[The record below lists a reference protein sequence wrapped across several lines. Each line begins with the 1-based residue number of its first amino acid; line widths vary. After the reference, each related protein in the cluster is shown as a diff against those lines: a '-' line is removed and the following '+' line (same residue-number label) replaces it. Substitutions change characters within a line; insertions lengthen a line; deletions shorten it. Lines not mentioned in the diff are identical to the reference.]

1 MPDTNETA
9 LEQTFSDLA
18 YTTLRDRASA
28 LLDYLIGFQMLKQE
42 EDGKRAVGIFGF
54 EIDEKVYYI
63 PVFFLNGEIRG
74 MDSLYSSDS
83 DLFVPLIESWIN
95 SIINKRQLEVGESD
109 TRGRNERGVRVPSY
123 LRLKTLPSSHGAVN
137 LKLGADQMATP
148 REYDGIIDLPEALRQ
163 AGVVD
168 MFKTAMARNPRL
180 REAFEQFYNILDL
193 TAAEPQ
199 QKTAAETRPVTIITS
214 LTDEKVSDLSDKQ
227 REELMA
233 GGVAVIDKRP
243 EVSKSI
249 LYATEARR
257 ALENPTDGGLYDVL
271 WGDGSVEPAFV
282 LQATDSM
289 PYVFVFRLSDG
300 KHCKISASRV
310 SILRQ
315 YSPAEYAKEL
325 DKAGKTPSEVR
336 PNDVAVFASYDGTCS
351 GGFCIRQRDEGIND
365 GVVLVPEDLYH
376 ADVRGAH
383 YDSNPVAY
391 SQGPRDHRRHRVDPN
406 ERVTAII
413 VGGYGS
419 KEPIYTENKL
429 VVNDK
434 GFRALIVNKAT
445 FKAEDHYVSEKYLDK
460 KPDIILC
467 AGDFGDFNTVMQQL
481 QKTAQDLT
489 LWKTDNQINIRDQRG
504 AHTLNKVAALSHL
517 MVNHGMAEG
526 DARLLVDSVRA
537 DTETFY
543 VKYAESF
550 EGFPEVPGDDIDETF
565 GNEVDAFH
573 PGQVPISMRVP
584 KNPTDNREFYTYQS
598 PFGGGGHQGN
608 GVGNS
613 DGEGG
618 NPLKTTLDAAQ
629 SGQKDVFDASV
640 MGSLLKSH
648 APLELV
654 DRFMPTI
661 ITGMDRVGR
670 ILFLLMWHYKE
681 FEERYGENDLAEL
694 IDNLKSTFND
704 MGEVVMFLKK
714 RTLSGDPDAYGL
726 GVGANTIEGEV

>member
-1 MPDTNETA
+1 MPDTNETN

-42 EDGKRAVGIFGF
+42 EEGKRAVGIFGF
-54 EIDEKVYYI
+54 EIEDKVYYV

-74 MDSLYSSDS
+74 MDALYSSDS

-95 SIINKRQLEVGESD
+95 SIINKRQLEVGEKD
-109 TRGRNERGVRVPSY
+109 TRSRNERGVRVPSY
-123 LRLKTLPSSHGAVN
+123 IRLKTLPSSHGAVN
-137 LKLGADQMATP
+137 LKLGADQMSTP
-148 REYDGIIDLPEALRQ
+148 REYDGTIGLPQALQEAG
-163 AGVVD
+163 AVN
-168 MFKTAMARNPRL
+168 MFKTAVLKNAKL
-180 REAFEQFYNILDL
+180 REAFEQFYEVMDL
-193 TAAEPQ
+193 APAAPQ
-199 QKTAAETRPVTIITS
+199 QKTAAEQRPVTIITS
-214 LTDEKVSDLSDKQ
+214 ITDEKVSDLSDSQ
-227 REELMA
+227 REQLMA
-233 GGVAVIDKRP
+233 DGVAVIDKRP

-271 WGDGSVEPAFV
+271 WGDGTVEPALVMQTTDGMPHVFV
-282 LQATDSM
+282 L
-289 PYVFVFRLSDG
+289 RLSDG
-300 KHCKISASRV
+300 KHCTIAASRV
-310 SILRQ
+310 TVLRQ
-315 YSPAEYAKEL
+315 YSAAEYAKEL

-336 PNDVAVFASYDGTCS
+336 PGNVAVFASYDGTCT
-351 GGFCIRQRDEGIND
+351 GGFCIRQRDQGISD
-365 GVVLVPEDLYH
+365 TVVLIPEDQYFSN
-376 ADVRGAH
+376 VRGAA
-383 YDSNPVAY
+383 YDSSPIAY

-406 ERVTAII
+406 ERVTAIVI
-413 VGGYGS
+413 GSFGS

-434 GFRALIVNKAT
+434 GFRAIVVNQASFT
-445 FKAEDHYVSEKYLDK
+445 SQDHYVEEKYSDK

-467 AGDFGDFNTVMQQL
+467 AGDFGDFNTIVQQL

-489 LWKTDNQINIRDQRG
+489 VWRTDNQINVRDQKG
-504 AHTLNKVAALSHL
+504 THSLSKTAALSHL
-517 MVNHGMAEG
+517 MINHGMGES
-526 DARLLVDSVRA
+526 DARMVVDTVRA

-550 EGFPEVPGDDIDETF
+550 EGFPEFPGDDVDATF
-565 GNEVDAFH
+565 GNEMDAFH
-573 PGQVPISMRVP
+573 DGQIPISMRMP
-584 KNPTDNREFYTYQS
+584 KTPKDNREFYSYQS
-598 PFGGGGHQGN
+598 PFGGGGHEGN
-608 GVGNS
+608 GVAG
-613 DGEGG
+613 GEAGG
-618 NPLKTTLDAAQ
+618 NPLDKTVEAAK
-629 SGQKDVFDASV
+629 SGQKEVFDASV

-670 ILFLLMWHYKE
+670 ILFLLMWHYKD
-681 FEERYGENDLAEL
+681 FEDRYGENDLAEL

-726 GVGANTIEGEV
+726 GVGANSIEGAV

>member
-18 YTTLRDRASA
+18 YTTLRDRASS

-42 EDGKRAVGIFGF
+42 DEGKRAVGIFGF
-54 EIDEKVYYI
+54 EIDEKVYYT

-74 MDSLYSSDS
+74 MDALYSSDS

-123 LRLKTLPSSHGAVN
+123 IRLKTLPSSHGAVN
-137 LKLGADQMATP
+137 LKLGAAKMLEP
-148 REYDGIIDLPEALRQ
+148 REYDGVVGLPEALQQ
-163 AGVVD
+163 AGAVE
-168 MFKTAMARNPRL
+168 MFKTAVLKNAHL
-180 REAFEQFYNILDL
+180 REAFEQFYEIMDL
-193 TAAEPQ
+193 TGTAPQ
-199 QKTAAETRPVTIITS
+199 QKTAAATSPVAIITS
-214 LTDEKVSDLSDKQ
+214 VTDEKVSDLSDKQ

-271 WGDGSVEPAFV
+271 WGDGTVEPALV
-282 LQATDSM
+282 LRTSDSM
-289 PYVFVFRLSDG
+289 PHVFVLRLSDG
-300 KHCKISASRV
+300 KHCTIAASRV

-336 PNDVAVFASYDGTCS
+336 PNDVAVFASYDGTCTA
-351 GGFCIRQRDEGIND
+351 GFCIRQRDSGLND
-365 GVVLVPEDLYH
+365 GVVLIPEDKYFS
-376 ADVRGAH
+376 DVRESH
-383 YDSNPVAY
+383 YCSSPIGY

-434 GFRALIVNKAT
+434 GFRALIVNKASFT
-445 FKAEDHYVSEKYLDK
+445 SHDNYVEEKYSDK
-460 KPDIILC
+460 KPDIVLC

-489 LWKTDNQINIRDQRG
+489 VWKTDNQVNVRDQKG
-504 AHTLNKVAALSHL
+504 THVLNKVAALSHL
-517 MVNHGMAEG
+517 MVNHGLGET
-526 DARLLVDSVRA
+526 DAKLVVDSVRA

-550 EGFPEVPGDDIDETF
+550 EGFPQFPTDDVDATF

-573 PGQVPISMRVP
+573 PGQVPVSMKMPQTP
-584 KNPTDNREFYTYQS
+584 KDNREFYSYQS
-598 PFGGGGHQGN
+598 PFGGGGHEGN
-608 GVGNS
+608 GVGGN
-613 DGEGG
+613 G
-618 NPLKTTLDAAQ
+618 NPLKTTLDAAK
-629 SGQKDVFDASV
+629 SGQKEVFDASV

-648 APLELV
+648 APLEMV

-714 RTLSGDPDAYGL
+714 RTLSGDPDSYGL
-726 GVGANTIEGEV
+726 GVGANSIEGEV

>member
-42 EDGKRAVGIFGF
+42 DDGKRAVGIFGF
-54 EIDEKVYYI
+54 EIDEKVYYV

-74 MDSLYSSDS
+74 MDALYSSDS
-83 DLFVPLIESWIN
+83 DLFVPLIESWVN
-95 SIINKRQLEVGESD
+95 SIINKRQLEVGETD
-109 TRGRNERGVRVPSY
+109 TRGRNERGIRVPSY
-123 LRLKTLPSSHGAVN
+123 VRLKTLPSSHGAVN
-137 LKLGADQMATP
+137 LKLGADQMSAP
-148 REYDGIIDLPEALRQ
+148 REYDGLIDLPEALRQ
-163 AGVVD
+163 AGAVN
-168 MFKTAMARNPRL
+168 MFKTAVLKNAHL
-180 REAFEQFYNILDL
+180 RDAFEQFYEIMDL
-193 TAAEPQ
+193 TKAEPQ
-199 QKTAAETRPVTIITS
+199 QKTAAKSSPVAIITS
-214 LTDEKVSDLSDKQ
+214 VTDEKVSDLSDKQ

-243 EVSKSI
+243 EVAKSI

-271 WGDGSVEPAFV
+271 WGDGTVEPALV
-282 LQATDSM
+282 LQTSDSM
-289 PYVFVFRLSDG
+289 PRVFVLRLSDG
-300 KHCKISASRV
+300 KHCTIAASRV
-310 SILRQ
+310 NVLRQ

-336 PNDVAVFASYDGTCS
+336 PNDVVVFASYDGTCT
-351 GGFCIRQRDEGIND
+351 GGFCIRQRDSGLND
-365 GVVLVPEDLYH
+365 GVVLIPEDKYFS
-376 ADVRGAH
+376 DVR
-383 YDSNPVAY
+383 DSYYTSSPVGY
-391 SQGPRDHRRHRVDPN
+391 SQGPRDRRRHRVDPN
-406 ERVTAII
+406 ERVTAIV
-413 VGGYGS
+413 VGGFGS
-419 KEPIYTENKL
+419 KEPVYTENKL

-434 GFRALIVNKAT
+434 GFRALVVNKAT
-445 FKAEDHYVSEKYLDK
+445 FTAHDSYVEEKYSDK
-460 KPDIILC
+460 KPDIILH
-467 AGDFGDFNTVMQQL
+467 AGDFGDFNTVMRQL
-481 QKTAQDLT
+481 QKTAHDLT
-489 LWKTDNQINIRDQRG
+489 VWKTDNQINVRDQKG
-504 AHTLNKVAALSHL
+504 THVLNKVAALNHL
-517 MVNHGMAEG
+517 MVNHGLGET
-526 DARLLVDSVRA
+526 DARLVVDNVRA

-550 EGFPEVPGDDIDETF
+550 EGFPQFPTDDIDATF

-573 PGQVPISMRVP
+573 QGQVPVSMRMPQTP
-584 KNPTDNREFYTYQS
+584 KDNREFYMYQS
-598 PFGGGGHQGN
+598 PFGSGGHQGN
-608 GVGNS
+608 GVGGS
-613 DGEGG
+613 DG
-618 NPLKTTLDAAQ
+618 NPLENTLSAAQ
-629 SGQKDVFDASV
+629 SGQKEVFDASV

-704 MGEVVMFLKK
+704 LGEVVMFLKK
-714 RTLSGDPDAYGL
+714 RTLSGDPDAYGI
-726 GVGANTIEGEV
+726 GVGANDIEGEV